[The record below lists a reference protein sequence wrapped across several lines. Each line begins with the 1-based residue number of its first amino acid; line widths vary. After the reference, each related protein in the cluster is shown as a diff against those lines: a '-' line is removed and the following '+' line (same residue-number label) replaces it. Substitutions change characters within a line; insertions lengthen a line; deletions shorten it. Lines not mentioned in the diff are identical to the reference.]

1 MIPLPAGAD
10 TEKKTSLIR
19 KEDLNKIKAFNRD
32 CQNWEKRQ
40 QAASRP
46 RENAMFSR
54 LLSTYHAADGLS
66 VENARK
72 HYRIIAVLSLS
83 ATLLTMA
90 FLLYDEMSLYGLILV
105 CGFLL
110 LSLFFINRVAEHWH
124 YHRKYL
130 EYRLLAEGIRVQYYL
145 MKAGIRKDAAALL
158 PWSWQF
164 NVPWTK
170 TALTLLADQEKDS
183 DLSPLSQEPILD
195 LWIRDQKEYHKNAL
209 KKNILRRK
217 TNDRIMTAA
226 LFLSILAYLSALAF
240 EIGPG
245 GLFSGEP
252 ALDPGSLETVRTILK
267 IVLGTLSAATLFAG
281 NFYGKLSLEDTEQGH
296 RRMIALFEQAEADII
311 EHGETED
318 RLLYLAREE
327 LSENSSWYACQNKN
341 TPEISI

>member
-1 MIPLPAGAD
+1 MIPLPARTD
-10 TEKKTSLIR
+10 TDMGNSSIR
-19 KEDLNKIKAFNRD
+19 QEDLNKIKAFNKD
-32 CQNWEKRQ
+32 CQDWEKRQ
-40 QAASRP
+40 KTASRP
-46 RENAMFSR
+46 GEDAVFSH

-66 VENARK
+66 MENARK
-72 HYRIIAVLSLS
+72 HHRVIAVLSLC

-90 FLLYDEMSLYGLILV
+90 FLLYDEMYLYGLILV

-110 LSLFFINRVAEHWH
+110 LSLFLINRIAEHWH

-130 EYRLLAEGIRVQYYL
+130 EYRLLAEGLRVQYYL
-145 MKAGIRKDAAALL
+145 MKAGIRKDVASLL

-164 NVPWTK
+164 NVPWTR
-170 TALTLLADQEKDS
+170 TAFTLLANQEAGS
-183 DLSPLSQEPILD
+183 ELPPLAKEPVLD
-195 LWIRDQKEYHKNAL
+195 LWIRDQKEYHRKAL
-209 KKNILRRK
+209 KRTMIKTR
-217 TNDRIMTAA
+217 TNDHIMAAA
-226 LFLSILAYLSALAF
+226 LFLSILAYIAALAF

-252 ALDPGSLETVRTILK
+252 ALDPRSLETVRTILK

-318 RLLYLAREE
+318 RLLYLAKEE

-341 TPEISI
+341 SPEISI